1 MDSSWTRDW
10 TCVPCTGKWIL
21 HHWTMKQVPI
31 LTYSLSFSALPSVL
45 GGSPPGSSQHHQ
57 QVLFSFLLFIYLFFY
72 FPILQRVH
80 EWCLVEWLWG
90 LLSTPHCAGGH
101 PHPLSGR
108 HRSCQVPSIHPSM
121 PQILGTTLFCCP
133 FRPRN
138 GFSFLLF
145 QRYCKATCW
154 FH

>member
-45 GGSPPGSSQHHQ
+45 GGSPPGSSQQHQ
-57 QVLFSFLLFIYLFFY
+57 QVLFSFLLFIY